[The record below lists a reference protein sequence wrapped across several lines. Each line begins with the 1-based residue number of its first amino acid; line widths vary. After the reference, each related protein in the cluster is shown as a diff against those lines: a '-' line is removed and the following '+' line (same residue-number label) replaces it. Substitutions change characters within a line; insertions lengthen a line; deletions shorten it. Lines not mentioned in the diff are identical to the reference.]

1 MLTIKQ
7 RQANLQFLNYDCG
20 GIDGIEGTKTKKS
33 YYYFQRDFGCSM
45 LDGIYGKETNAVLIS
60 TIKIIQN
67 KINCTMIDR
76 NCRK

>member
-20 GIDGIEGTKTKKS
+20 GVDGIEGPKTKKA

-45 LDGIYGKETNAVLIS
+45 LD
-60 TIKIIQN
+60 
-67 KINCTMIDR
+67 R
-76 NCRK
+76 NIWKRN